1 MTKKFKA
8 LTTSMVTGIILISVI
23 IAVSPTISAGPLFN
37 LQSVL
42 DVTWKGNETQQ
53 PVVPRGELRQLD
65 LVIKHRVT
73 RGVLG
78 QFLLNLYKGQQV
90 MIDLQIVEVPSWCTA
105 TLSMGTVAMIVD
117 PNAYDEK
124 TTVLSLQVDDD
135 APAYGLG
142 YVRIRAT
149 AKKVGLI
156 NSFEKEFTLNF
167 IPDYKPLIQPSL
179 PDSNTKLIGPMDTAS
194 FRINVQN
201 LGNARTKVKLSVV
214 DVPEGW
220 TAIVTDE
227 IILEEGAGSTNT
239 AYLVVKP
246 PKGFGYHYEEKTIT
260 ISMLPVKA
268 DDETKVG
275 ALTYAT
281 FLVESRGF
289 STPGFEMISFIG
301 AFALVM
307 VTLFIA
313 RKRK

>member
-1 MTKKFKA
+1 MSLGKEMK
-8 LTTSMVTGIILISVI
+8 
-23 IAVSPTISAGPLFN
+23 P
-37 LQSVL
+37 
-42 DVTWKGNETQQ
+42 E

-78 QFLLNLYKGQQV
+78 QFLLNLYKGQQI

-105 TLSMGTVAMIVD
+105 TLSMGTVSMFVD
-117 PNAYDEK
+117 PNEYDEK

-201 LGNARTKVKLSVV
+201 LGNARTKVKLSIV
-214 DVPEGW
+214 DVPDGW

-227 IILEEGAGSTNT
+227 IILEEGVGSTNT
-239 AYLVVKP
+239 AHLVVKP

-260 ISMLPVKA
+260 VSMLPVKA

-289 STPGFEMISFIG
+289 STPGFEMIIFIG

-307 VTLFIA
+307 VALFIF
-313 RKRK
+313 RKRE